1 MTSTDS
7 TTKVSPPAEAAGV
20 LCGLVAHQ
28 CSLGASC
35 AIEAAQRTLHRLGV
49 DCAAVLEAGRVVGLL
64 MRSEVDRVLGSRS
77 GIGFAVYA
85 KRPVS
90 ELWKKEFL
98 CVDTD
103 QAVTSVLAA
112 VQARTGSAFYDDVVL
127 TTPAGE
133 FLGLIPVHRLVHL
146 QHRLLCDKI
155 DQLAATTVQLN
166 QVNVALAAANE
177 EALAAARAKS
187 EFLANMSH
195 EIRTPMNGVIGMTS
209 LLLQTRL
216 DEEQRECART
226 IQQSGQALLKVLND
240 ILDFSKIESGQLD
253 FEVQPVPLEASLLN
267 CLHLFA
273 ARAVEKDIDLLYQIE
288 PGVPE
293 VVAGDPTRLQ
303 QICVNL
309 LGNAVKFTERGEVLV
324 HLSVA
329 PSASGPQLRFEV
341 HDTGIGIAPEKQG
354 VLFKPFSQVD
364 ASMARRF
371 GGTGLGL
378 AISRRL
384 VELMGGRIGLRSQP
398 GHGSTFWF
406 ELPCPEAAAPV
417 ASPWAAPRA
426 ALAGKQLLIAD
437 DNATVRRC
445 VRELVEPWGL
455 RVREVATVAELCALG
470 PALGHHDFV
479 LVDGT
484 LEAAAP
490 AALAETLRA
499 HAGTARCALLDH
511 FGRLTLRDRLRE
523 YRAEAC
529 LSKPLGPQALSH
541 WLEGAATGA
550 RGPVVPL
557 GEIGDAELGSLGELR
572 LLVAE
577 DNLVNQKVIAQMLR
591 KLGCEAQLVVDGAQ
605 ALAAVE
611 RGDYDLVLMDVQMPE
626 LDGCEA
632 TRRIRARVPA
642 ERQPRIVALT
652 ANALV
657 GDQEKCLA
665 AGMDGY
671 LTKPVAFPALTAE
684 LKRAWRERRARPAGT
699 VEEFASA

>member
-1 MTSTDS
+1 
-7 TTKVSPPAEAAGV
+7 
-20 LCGLVAHQ
+20 
-28 CSLGASC
+28 
-35 AIEAAQRTLHRLGV
+35 
-49 DCAAVLEAGRVVGLL
+49 
-64 MRSEVDRVLGSRS
+64 
-77 GIGFAVYA
+77 
-85 KRPVS
+85 
-90 ELWKKEFL
+90 
-98 CVDTD
+98 
-103 QAVTSVLAA
+103 
-112 VQARTGSAFYDDVVL
+112 
-127 TTPAGE
+127 
-133 FLGLIPVHRLVHL
+133 
-146 QHRLLCDKI
+146 
-155 DQLAATTVQLN
+155 
-166 QVNVALAAANE
+166 
-177 EALAAARAKS
+177 
-187 EFLANMSH
+187 MSH

-329 PSASGPQLRFEV
+329 PSASGPRLRFEV

-455 RVREVATVAELCALG
+455 RVREVSSVAELCALG
-470 PALGHHDFV
+470 PALGHHDF
-479 LVDGT
+479 
-484 LEAAAP
+484 
-490 AALAETLRA
+490 
-499 HAGTARCALLDH
+499 LL
-511 FGRLTLRDRLRE
+511 
-523 YRAEAC
+523 
-529 LSKPLGPQALSH
+529 
-541 WLEGAATGA
+541 
-550 RGPVVPL
+550 
-557 GEIGDAELGSLGELR
+557 I
-572 LLVAE
+572 
-577 DNLVNQKVIAQMLR
+577 
-591 KLGCEAQLVVDGAQ
+591 DGAQ

-642 ERQPRIVALT
+642 ERQPRIVAR
-652 ANALV
+652 AACPPG
-657 GDQEKCLA
+657 GDGGGVCLGVMGLA
-665 AGMDGY
+665 HG
-671 LTKPVAFPALTAE
+671 
-684 LKRAWRERRARPAGT
+684 ARPPLESPPHAVHVT
-699 VEEFASA
+699 PSAT